1 MANYVYGA
9 IGLTGGG
16 TGALDAIDGD
26 DLQDNDSAIVF
37 TASAAYMY
45 QLDASSGAA
54 ESAPDVISPD
64 ANPGDKRWILLESLA
79 SGISL
84 DTSSFDKF
92 LSSSH
97 DNLQALADALDDAF
111 DNRDFDVSAGSIALV
126 DEVVK
131 NVNTDSTALIITS
144 SAISIVGDGRISTD
158 GSGSTLTI
166 SLDDLVLTSTN
177 GNYTILASDDIV
189 EGDCSSGNVQL
200 TLPAASAKDMIRIY
214 KKSSSYTL
222 TIQRAGSDTIEGST
236 SISFTDEYQSI
247 TLVSNGSNT
256 WIQF

>member
-16 TGALDAIDGD
+16 TGSLDAIDGN
-26 DLQDNDSAIVF
+26 DLYDNDSAIVF
-37 TASAAYMY
+37 TSSAAYMY
-45 QLDASSGAA
+45 QLDASSGAT

-64 ANPGDKRWILLESLA
+64 ANAGDKRWILLESLA
-79 SGISL
+79 SGITL

-97 DNLQALADALDDAF
+97 DNVQALADALDDAF
-111 DNRDFDVSAGSIALV
+111 DNRDFDISSGSVSLV
-126 DEVVK
+126 SDVVK
-131 NVNTDSTALIITS
+131 DVGTDSTALIITDHS
-144 SAISIVGDGRISTD
+144 ITISGDGRISTN

-177 GNYTILASDDIV
+177 GNYTILATDDIV
-189 EGDCSSGNVQL
+189 EGDCSSGNVIL
-200 TLPAASAKDMIRIY
+200 TLPAANAKDMIRVY
-214 KKSSSYTL
+214 KKSSSNTL

-236 SISFTDEYQSI
+236 SINFTSEYQSI

-256 WIQF
+256 WVQF